1 VETLERLGII
11 VVSGNNPADVEE
23 VIKLIERLQE
33 LGSGADV
40 GIRLV
45 PLEFGDASSVS
56 AILTQL
62 YQRVVVVDPYGNQ
75 RGPLTLPMTPP
86 LPLTGQQGP
95 ATQRFASVTLLAVP
109 RLNAILVA
117 APQSR
122 MQDIVKEIK
131 GLDRPSSTQSR
142 PTPFPLKNAS
152 AARVAAMLRNFY
164 AQRYPNETSALDQVR
179 VTLDESSNTVFVQ
192 AAPTDLAEIRDLI
205 WRVDNAVSNAVNDLR
220 VVYLRNA
227 LADELATLLNR
238 AVSEGVVVPG
248 PLGAAGGAAPPAPAT
263 APGRTATTKTTSLR
277 FISSAPG
284 KPGTAVESGL
294 LEDVHILPD
303 LRTNSLIIS
312 APPRSM
318 ELLLAVVHEM
328 DAVPS
333 TAMAINIFPLKKAD
347 AGAMA
352 GLLQQLMF
360 GTGGTAGQPGTASVV
375 GALGANIPSAAARG
389 APRPVQLSLGG
400 TPPEGAPLIELRITT
415 DPRTNSVIVAGS
427 RSDLEV
433 ATAIISRLEDSDV
446 ESRPCTLNA
455 RSRTRTRT
463 PTIARSPWA
472 SPTR

>member
-1 VETLERLGII
+1 
-11 VVSGNNPADVEE
+11 
-23 VIKLIERLQE
+23 
-33 LGSGADV
+33 
-40 GIRLV
+40 
-45 PLEFGDASSVS
+45 
-56 AILTQL
+56 
-62 YQRVVVVDPYGNQ
+62 
-75 RGPLTLPMTPP
+75 
-86 LPLTGQQGP
+86 
-95 ATQRFASVTLLAVP
+95 
-109 RLNAILVA
+109 
-117 APQSR
+117 
-122 MQDIVKEIK
+122 
-131 GLDRPSSTQSR
+131 
-142 PTPFPLKNAS
+142 
-152 AARVAAMLRNFY
+152 
-164 AQRYPNETSALDQVR
+164 
-179 VTLDESSNTVFVQ
+179 
-192 AAPTDLAEIRDLI
+192 
-205 WRVDNAVSNAVNDLR
+205 
-220 VVYLRNA
+220 
-227 LADELATLLNR
+227 
-238 AVSEGVVVPG
+238 
-248 PLGAAGGAAPPAPAT
+248 
-263 APGRTATTKTTSLR
+263 LR